1 MSLVAELR
9 RRSVF
14 RVAAAYLVVG
24 WLLTEVLTTIL
35 PTLGAPEWASR
46 AVILI
51 FAFGFIP
58 AVILSWFY
66 ELTPEG
72 IKLDHEVDRN
82 DPASRKTG
90 KKLDHMAVVAAVVL
104 IILVGLF
111 SARQTSDD
119 AAPADVAVSG
129 ASVAVLPFVNMS
141 NDKDNEYFSDGLT
154 ETLLH
159 MLTQFPD
166 LKVAARTS
174 SFAFKGKNIGIR
186 EIARALEVAHILE
199 GSVQR
204 VGDNVRITAQLIR
217 ASDGFHVWS
226 ESYDRRLDDIFGI
239 QDEIAEKV
247 GFALSASL
255 LGEGGDT
262 KVAGVQTTDPDAY
275 DLYLQARRERA
286 TNSYGGLEAAE
297 DLLKGALLIDPD
309 FVDAKTELASSYI
322 QQAETGLMDRS
333 DAFTEVIA
341 ITDQV
346 LATNPDNAVARAV
359 SIYAKA
365 GVRAANGDLSLVANL
380 VQELEEIVA
389 QAPDEV
395 QPRIL
400 LIRAYQGLQRDDQA
414 IPVLEDALRQDPFNP
429 SLHYELGTAFMRL
442 ERWDDAR
449 ASLENSLEIE
459 PSQPNAYTNLGTL
472 SLQSGDGVG
481 FVTQFLN
488 SLKVDP
494 RDHEL
499 PGILAAFLY
508 RLGLIDE
515 ADDFRDRVQTLA
527 PTSGI
532 AYRLELLRAIS
543 IGDTE
548 ASIASARRAIE
559 DDVENRSFAFGGA
572 VRYLMRAAARNGTVE
587 EESAWIDERAPGIFD
602 LEAELVPQKYRLAQ
616 GVAFDAWYVSLPR
629 EEVLRRLDIIL
640 EIGASLG
647 LDLTQEPNTYLNVL
661 AIRGEVEEAIEVA
674 LEQVFSQ
681 SVARNLGWRE
691 NFAQAQF
698 AKIVA
703 DPRVQAAMRRWE
715 EEEAALRGEVQSY
728 FSDLRATL

>member
-1 MSLVAELR
+1 
-9 RRSVF
+9 
-14 RVAAAYLVVG
+14 VAAAYLVVG

-46 AVILI
+46 AVILS

-58 AVILSWFY
+58 AVIFSWFY
-66 ELTPEG
+66 ELTPDG
-72 IKLDHEVDRN
+72 IKLDHEVDR
-82 DPASRKTG
+82 DDLASRKTG

-104 IILVGLF
+104 IILIGLF

-119 AAPADVAVSG
+119 AAPVDVAVSS

-174 SFAFKGKNIGIR
+174 SFAFKGKDIGIR

-333 DAFTEVIA
+333 DAFAEVIA

-365 GVRAANGDLSLVANL
+365 GMRAANGDLSLVANL
-380 VQELEEIVA
+380 AQELEEIVA

-400 LIRAYQGLQRDDQA
+400 LIRAYQGLQREDQA
-414 IPVLEDALRQDPFNP
+414 IPVLEDALQQDPFNP
-429 SLHYELGTAFMRL
+429 SLHYELGTTFLRL

-449 ASLENSLEIE
+449 ASLEESLEIE

-572 VRYLMRAAARNGTVE
+572 VRHLMRTAARNGTVE

-728 FSDLRATL
+728 FSDLHATL

>member
-90 KKLDHMAVVAAVVL
+90 KKLDHMAVVATVVL

-119 AAPADVAVSG
+119 AAPVAVSG

-698 AKIVA
+698 AEVVA
-703 DPRVQAAMRRWE
+703 DPHVQAAMRRWE

-728 FSDLRATL
+728 FSDLRAKL